1 MSSNLP
7 KYGIFIPGKIVNKYK
22 VTRGV
27 TDTIIEWIMLN
38 LFCLYL
44 TLKKPMLS
52 IKNIAKN
59 VTPPKISALCK

>member
-7 KYGIFIPGKIVNKYK
+7 KYGILTPGKIVNKYK

-27 TDTIIEWIMLN
+27 TVKRIAWIMLN

-44 TLKKPMLS
+44 ILKKSILS
-52 IKNIAKN
+52 IKNIIKN
-59 VTPPKISALCK
+59 VMPPKISALCK

>member
-27 TDTIIEWIMLN
+27 TDKRIEWIMLN

-52 IKNIAKN
+52 IKNIAKM
-59 VTPPKISALCK
+59 VLKFIIKQF